1 MPATPTPSPL
11 RLVGTKRCDAPALDA
26 TYTVDALRV
35 VGLFAGIGGIELG
48 LAGAGHEAELLCEI
62 EPAAVSVL
70 EERFAGTKKQHDV
83 RAMKAF
89 PKGTELVA
97 AGFPCQ
103 DLSQAGKTAGIT
115 GSRSGLIGEVFRLLE
130 KKKVEWLLLENVS
143 FMLQLGRGRALDVI
157 MTELERL
164 GYKWAYRVANS
175 RAFGVPQ
182 RRERIYILASLHHD
196 PRNVLFV
203 DDVPEPR
210 DTRSFSEVACGFYW
224 TEGLRGLGWAVDSVP
239 TLKGGSTIGIPSPPA
254 IIFPSGNIAKP
265 DLRDAERMQGFAEDW
280 TLPAETIAKRGA
292 RWKLVGNAVTVN
304 AAAWIGKRLR
314 NPGRYD
320 ATGDVELKQE
330 ESWPVAAWNVGDG
343 RHRAQLSTWP
353 VHIPSEPLATF
364 LRHETQDLS
373 VKATAGFLSRA
384 QVAKLRF
391 PTGFLDAVRAHLAR
405 MRGDESMRAI
415 I

>member
-1 MPATPTPSPL
+1 MPAFPSKQL
-11 RLVGTKRCDAPALDA
+11 HLVGTKCSHAPALDGPYSTEPLQVA
-26 TYTVDALRV
+26 
-35 VGLFAGIGGIELG
+35 GLFAGIGGIELG
-48 LAGAGHEAELLCEI
+48 LGRAEHESRLLCEI
-62 EPAAVSVL
+62 EPTAVAVL
-70 EERFAGTKKQHDV
+70 EQRFPNTKKQNDV
-83 RAMKAF
+83 RDLKAF
-89 PKGTELVA
+89 PRGTELVS

-103 DLSQAGKTAGIT
+103 DLSQAGKTAGIS

-130 KKKVEWLLLENVS
+130 KRRVEWLLLENVS

-164 GYKWAYRVANS
+164 GYKWAYRVVNS

-203 DDVPEPR
+203 DDTPEPR
-210 DTRSFSEVACGFYW
+210 DTRSFREVACGFYW

-254 IIFPSGNIAKP
+254 IIFPSGDIAKP
-265 DLRDAERMQGFAEDW
+265 ELRDAERMQGFEEDW
-280 TLPAETIAKRGA
+280 TLPAETVSKRGA
-292 RWKLVGNAVTVN
+292 RWKLVGNAVTVD
-304 AAAWIGKRLR
+304 AAVWIGKRLR
-314 NPGRYD
+314 NPGVYD
-320 ATGDVELKQE
+320 PTGDAELASNE
-330 ESWPVAAWNVGDG
+330 AWPVAAWNIGNG

-353 VHIPSEPLATF
+353 LNIAAEPLAAF
-364 LRHETQDLS
+364 LRHETQALS

-384 QVAKLRF
+384 EVAKLRF

-405 MRGDESMRAI
+405 MRGESMRAI

>member
-1 MPATPTPSPL
+1 MSASPAPQL
-11 RLVGTKRCDAPALDA
+11 RLVGAKRSDAPALDGA
-26 TYTVDALRV
+26 YTADPLQV
-35 VGLFAGIGGIELG
+35 VGLFAGIGGVELG
-48 LAGAGHEAELLCEI
+48 LAQAKHEAKLLCEI
-62 EPAAVSVL
+62 EPAAVEVL
-70 EERFAGTKKQHDV
+70 EAQFPDTRKARDIC
-83 RAMKAF
+83 AMKGF

-103 DLSQAGKTAGIT
+103 DLSQAGKTAGIG
-115 GSRSGLIGEVFRLLE
+115 GSRSGLIGEVFRLLR
-130 KKKVEWLLLENVS
+130 KNGVEWLLLENVS

-164 GYKWAYRVANS
+164 GYKWAYRVVNS

-182 RRERIYILASLHHD
+182 RRERIYILASRRHD

-203 DDVPEPR
+203 DNVPEPS
-210 DTRSFSEVACGFYW
+210 DTRSFREVACGFYW

-254 IIFPSGNIAKP
+254 IIFPSGRIAKP

-280 TLPAETIAKRGA
+280 TLPAEAVAKRGA

-304 AAAWIGKRLR
+304 TAAWIGKRLR
-314 NPGRYD
+314 NPGVYD
-320 ATGDVELKQE
+320 PTGDVELGTTE
-330 ESWPVAAWNVGDG
+330 PWPIAAWNLGNG

-353 VHIPSEPLATF
+353 LQIPSEPLETF

-384 QVAKLRF
+384 AVAKLRF
-391 PTGFLDAVRAHLAR
+391 PIGFLDAVREHLAH
-405 MRGDESMRAI
+405 MRGESMRAI

>member
-1 MPATPTPSPL
+1 MSRATAPQL
-11 RLVGTKRCDAPALDA
+11 RLVGNKRSEAPSLED
-26 TYTVDALRV
+26 TYSVEPLRV
-35 VGLFAGIGGIELG
+35 AGLFAGIGGIELG
-48 LAGAGHEAELLCEI
+48 LASAGHEATVLCEI
-62 EPAAVSVL
+62 EPAAVAVL
-70 EERFAGTKKQHDV
+70 EERFSDVRLQHDV
-83 RAMKAF
+83 CEMDGF
-89 PKGTELVA
+89 PRGTSLVA

-115 GSRSGLIGEVFRLLE
+115 GSRSSLVGEVFRLLE
-130 KKKVEWLLLENVS
+130 KKKIEWVLLENVS

-203 DDVPEPR
+203 DDAPEPR
-210 DTRSFSEVACGFYW
+210 DTRSFREVACGFYW

-254 IIFPSGNIAKP
+254 IIFPSGRIAKP
-265 DLRDAERMQGFAEDW
+265 DLRDAERMQGFEEEW
-280 TLPAETIAKRGA
+280 TLPAECISRRGA

-304 AAAWIGKRLR
+304 AALWIGKRLR
-314 NPGRYD
+314 NPGVYD
-320 ATGDVELKQE
+320 SAGDVQLRHGNT
-330 ESWPVAAWNVGDG
+330 WPSAAWNVGSG
-343 RHRAQLSTWP
+343 RHAAELSTWP
-353 VHIPSEPLATF
+353 LHIASEPLATF
-364 LRHETQDLS
+364 LRHETEDLS
-373 VKATAGFLSRA
+373 AKAAAGFLSRA
-384 QVAKLRF
+384 EAAKLRF
-391 PTGFLDAVRAHLAR
+391 PAGFLDAVRAHLAH
-405 MRGDESMRAI
+405 MRGESMRAI

>member
-1 MPATPTPSPL
+1 MTNWPRGTS
-11 RLVGTKRCDAPALDA
+11 LVT
-26 TYTVDALRV
+26 
-35 VGLFAGIGGIELG
+35 
-48 LAGAGHEAELLCEI
+48 
-62 EPAAVSVL
+62 
-70 EERFAGTKKQHDV
+70 
-83 RAMKAF
+83 
-89 PKGTELVA
+89 

-115 GSRSGLIGEVFRLLE
+115 GSRSGLIGEVFRLLA
-130 KKKVEWLLLENVS
+130 KKRVEWLLLENVS
-143 FMLQLGRGRALDVI
+143 FMLQLGRGRALDLI

-182 RRERIYILASLHHD
+182 RRERIYILASLHRD

-210 DTRSFSEVACGFYW
+210 DTRSFREVACSFYW

-254 IIFPSGNIAKP
+254 IIFPSGRIAKP
-265 DLRDAERMQGFAEDW
+265 DIRDAERMQGFAEDW
-280 TLPAETIAKRGA
+280 TRPAEAVSRRGA

-314 NPGRYD
+314 NPGVYD
-320 ATGDVELKQE
+320 PTGDVELGRGE
-330 ESWPVAAWNVGDG
+330 AWPIAAWNVGTG

-353 VHIPSEPLATF
+353 LHIESEPLETF
-364 LRHETQDLS
+364 LRHETQELS
-373 VKATAGFLSRA
+373 AKATAGFLSRA
-384 QVAKLRF
+384 EVAKLRF
-391 PTGFLDAVRAHLAR
+391 PAGFLEAVRAHLAH
-405 MRGDESMRAI
+405 MRGESMRAI

>member
-1 MPATPTPSPL
+1 MSTPTAPQF
-11 RLVGTKRCDAPALDA
+11 RLVGTKRSDASSLDA
-26 TYTVDALRV
+26 AYAAEPLQV

-48 LAGAGHEAELLCEI
+48 LGQAKHETKLLCEI
-62 EPAAVSVL
+62 EPAAAAVL
-70 EERFAGTKKQHDV
+70 EEHFGETKQERDV
-83 RAMKAF
+83 CAMKSF
-89 PKGTELVA
+89 PKGTHLVA

-115 GSRSGLIGEVFRLLE
+115 GSRSGLIGEVFRLVE
-130 KKKVEWLLLENVS
+130 KKRVEWLLLENVS

-164 GYKWAYRVANS
+164 GYKWAYRVVNS

-210 DTRSFSEVACGFYW
+210 DMRSFREVACGFYW

-254 IIFPSGNIAKP
+254 IIFPNGQIAKP
-265 DLRDAERMQGFAEDW
+265 ALRDAERMQGFAEDW
-280 TLPAETIAKRGA
+280 TLPAESIAKRGA

-314 NPGRYD
+314 NPGEYD
-320 ATGDVELKQE
+320 PTGDVELGVS
-330 ESWPVAAWNVGDG
+330 ESWPIAAWNLGNG

-353 VHIPSEPLATF
+353 LQIASEPLATF
-364 LRHETQDLS
+364 LRHETQELS

-384 QVAKLRF
+384 EVAKLRF
-391 PTGFLDAVRAHLAR
+391 PAGFLDAVRAHLAH
-405 MRGDESMRAI
+405 MRGESMRAI

>member
-1 MPATPTPSPL
+1 MPAPPAPQL
-11 RLVGTKRCDAPALDA
+11 RLVGTKRSDAPPLDGA
-26 TYTVDALRV
+26 YTAEPLQV

-48 LAGAGHEAELLCEI
+48 LGRAEHETRLLCEI
-62 EPAAVSVL
+62 EPSAVAVL
-70 EERFAGTKKQHDV
+70 EERFRKTKKQHDV
-83 RAMKAF
+83 RELKAF
-89 PKGTELVA
+89 PKGTELVS

-130 KKKVEWLLLENVS
+130 KKRVEWLLLENVS

-164 GYKWAYRVANS
+164 GYKWAYRVVNS

-203 DDVPEPR
+203 DDTPEPR
-210 DTRSFSEVACGFYW
+210 DTRSFREVACGFYW

-265 DLRDAERMQGFAEDW
+265 DLRDAERMQGFEEDW
-280 TLPAETIAKRGA
+280 TLPAEAVSKRGA
-292 RWKLVGNAVTVN
+292 RWKLVGNAVTVD

-314 NPGRYD
+314 NPGVYD
-320 ATGDVELKQE
+320 PTGDVELGISE
-330 ESWPVAAWNVGDG
+330 AWPVAAWNVGNG

-353 VHIPSEPLATF
+353 LHIASEPLETF
-364 LRHETQDLS
+364 LHHETQDLS
-373 VKATAGFLSRA
+373 VKATSGFLSRA
-384 QVAKLRF
+384 EVAKLRF
-391 PTGFLDAVRAHLAR
+391 PAGFLDAVRAHLAR
-405 MRGDESMRAI
+405 MRGESMRAI

>member
-1 MPATPTPSPL
+1 MPIPPASQL
-11 RLVGTKRCDAPALDA
+11 RLVGTKRSDAPALDGA
-26 TYTVDALRV
+26 YAGEPLQVA
-35 VGLFAGIGGIELG
+35 GLFAGIGGIELG
-48 LAGAGHEAELLCEI
+48 LGRSEHETRLLCEI
-62 EPAAVSVL
+62 EPSAVAVL
-70 EERFAGTKKQHDV
+70 DERFPKTKKQHDV
-83 RAMKAF
+83 RALKAF
-89 PKGTELVA
+89 PKGTELVT

-103 DLSQAGKTAGIT
+103 DLSQAGKTAGIA
-115 GSRSGLIGEVFRLLE
+115 GSRSGLIGEVFRLVE
-130 KKKVEWLLLENVS
+130 KKRVEWLLLENVS

-203 DDVPEPR
+203 DDAPEPR
-210 DTRSFSEVACGFYW
+210 DSRSFREVACGFYW

-254 IIFPSGNIAKP
+254 IIFPSGKIAKP
-265 DLRDAERMQGFAEDW
+265 DLRDAERMQGFEEDW
-280 TLPAETIAKRGA
+280 TLPAEAVSKRGA
-292 RWKLVGNAVTVN
+292 RWKLIGNAVTVD

-314 NPGRYD
+314 NPGVYD
-320 ATGDVELKQE
+320 AAGDVELGVSE
-330 ESWPVAAWNVGDG
+330 AWPIAASNVGKG

-353 VHIPSEPLATF
+353 LQIASEPLETF
-364 LRHETQDLS
+364 LHHETQDLS

-384 QVAKLRF
+384 EIAKLRF
-391 PTGFLDAVRAHLAR
+391 PAGFLDAVRAHLAR
-405 MRGDESMRAI
+405 VRGESMRAI

>member
-1 MPATPTPSPL
+1 MSRATAPQL
-11 RLVGTKRCDAPALDA
+11 RLVGTKRSETSLENTSSLEP
-26 TYTVDALRV
+26 LRV
-35 VGLFAGIGGIELG
+35 AGLFAGIGGIELG
-48 LAGAGHEAELLCEI
+48 LASAGHEAKVLCEI
-62 EPAAVSVL
+62 EPAAVAVL
-70 EERFAGTKKQHDV
+70 EERFSDVTLQHDV
-83 RAMKAF
+83 CEMKSF

-103 DLSQAGKTAGIT
+103 DLSQAGQTAGIA
-115 GSRSGLIGEVFRLLE
+115 GSRSGLVGEVFRLLE
-130 KKKVEWLLLENVS
+130 KKKTEWVLMENVS
-143 FMLQLGRGRALDVI
+143 FMLQLGKGRALEVI

-164 GYKWAYRVANS
+164 GYNWAYRVVNS

-182 RRERIYILASLHHD
+182 RRERIYILASQHHD

-210 DTRSFSEVACGFYW
+210 DTRSFREVACGFYW

-254 IIFPSGNIAKP
+254 IIFPSGRIAKP

-280 TLPAETIAKRGA
+280 SLPAESVSKRGA

-314 NPGRYD
+314 NPGLYD
-320 ATGDVELKQE
+320 VTGDVELGHGE
-330 ESWPVAAWNVGDG
+330 PWPTAAWNLGSG

-353 VHIPSEPLATF
+353 LHVESEPLESF

-373 VKATAGFLSRA
+373 EKATAGFLSRA
-384 QVAKLRF
+384 EVAKLRF
-391 PTGFLDAVRAHLAR
+391 PPGFLDAIRAHLAQ
-405 MRGDESMRAI
+405 MRGEPMRAI

>member
-1 MPATPTPSPL
+1 MPARPAPPL
-11 RLVGTKRCDAPALDA
+11 RLVNIKRSEAPTIDDTYSAPALQVA
-26 TYTVDALRV
+26 
-35 VGLFAGIGGIELG
+35 GLFAGIGGIELG
-48 LAGAGHEAELLCEI
+48 LGRSDHETRLLCEI
-62 EPAAVSVL
+62 EPSAVAVL
-70 EERFAGTKKQHDV
+70 DERFSKTKIQLDV
-83 RAMKAF
+83 CGLKTF
-89 PKGTELVA
+89 PNGTELVS

-115 GSRSGLIGEVFRLLE
+115 GSRSGLIGEVFRLVE
-130 KKKVEWLLLENVS
+130 KKRVEWLLLENVS

-164 GYKWAYRVANS
+164 GYKWAYRVVNS

-182 RRERIYILASLHHD
+182 RRERIYILAARHHD

-203 DDVPEPR
+203 DDAPEPR
-210 DTRSFSEVACGFYW
+210 DARSFREVACGFYW

-265 DLRDAERMQGFAEDW
+265 DLRDAERMQGFDEDW
-280 TLPAETIAKRGA
+280 TLPAETVTKRGA
-292 RWKLVGNAVTVN
+292 RWKLVGNAVTVG
-304 AAAWIGKRLR
+304 AAAWLGKRLR
-314 NPGRYD
+314 NPGVYD
-320 ATGDVELKQE
+320 PTGDVELATA
-330 ESWPVAAWNVGDG
+330 ESWPIAAWNVGNG

-353 VHIPSEPLATF
+353 LHIASEPLETF
-364 LRHETQDLS
+364 LHHEPQDLS

-384 QVAKLRF
+384 EVAKLRF
-391 PTGFLDAVRAHLAR
+391 PAGFLDAVRAHLAR
-405 MRGDESMRAI
+405 MRGESMRAI

>member
-1 MPATPTPSPL
+1 MHVPSAPQL
-11 RLVGTKRCDAPALDA
+11 RLVGTKHSDVPALDA
-26 TYTVDALRV
+26 PYALDPLQV

-48 LAGAGHEAELLCEI
+48 LGQANHETKLLCEI
-62 EPAAVSVL
+62 EPTAVNVL
-70 EERFAGTKKQHDV
+70 EAHFRNTKKERDV
-83 RAMKAF
+83 CAMKGL

-115 GSRSGLIGEVFRLLE
+115 GSRSGLIGEVFRLVE

-196 PRNVLFV
+196 PRNILFV
-203 DDVPEPR
+203 DNAPEPR
-210 DTRSFSEVACGFYW
+210 DARSFREVACGFYW

-254 IIFPSGNIAKP
+254 IIFPSGRIAKP
-265 DLRDAERMQGFAEDW
+265 DLRDAERMQGFEEDW
-280 TLPAETIAKRGA
+280 TQPAEAIAKRGA
-292 RWKLVGNAVTVN
+292 RWKLVGNAVTVS

-314 NPGRYD
+314 SPGAYD
-320 ATGDVELKQE
+320 PTGDVELGTS
-330 ESWPVAAWNVGDG
+330 ESWPTAAWNIGSG

-353 VHIPSEPLATF
+353 LQIESEPLESF
-364 LRHETQDLS
+364 LRYQTFDLS
-373 VKATAGFLSRA
+373 VRATAGFLSRA
-384 QVAKLRF
+384 EIAKLRF
-391 PTGFLDAVRAHLAR
+391 PPGFLEAVRSHLAR
-405 MRGDESMRAI
+405 MRGESMRAI

>member
-1 MPATPTPSPL
+1 MPAPPAPQL
-11 RLVGTKRCDAPALDA
+11 RLAGTKRSDAPPIDGGYAAEALQ
-26 TYTVDALRV
+26 V

-48 LAGAGHEAELLCEI
+48 LGRAEHESRLLCEI
-62 EPAAVSVL
+62 EPSAVAVL
-70 EERFAGTKKQHDV
+70 DERFPQTKKQRDV
-83 RAMKAF
+83 CEMKTF
-89 PKGTELVA
+89 PKGTDLVS

-103 DLSQAGKTAGIT
+103 DLSQAGKTAGIG
-115 GSRSGLIGEVFRLLE
+115 GSRSGLIGEVFRLLD
-130 KKKVEWLLLENVS
+130 KKRVEWLLLENVS

-157 MTELERL
+157 MRELERL

-182 RRERIYILASLHHD
+182 RRERIYILASLRHD

-203 DDVPEPR
+203 DDMPEPR
-210 DTRSFSEVACGFYW
+210 DTRSFREVACGFYW

-265 DLRDAERMQGFAEDW
+265 DLRDAERMQGFDEDW
-280 TLPAETIAKRGA
+280 TLPAESVVKRGA
-292 RWKLVGNAVTVN
+292 RWKLVGNAVTVD

-314 NPGRYD
+314 KPGAYD
-320 ATGDVELKQE
+320 PTGDVELGTS
-330 ESWPVAAWNVGDG
+330 ESWPIAAWNVGTG

-353 VHIPSEPLATF
+353 LHLASEPLETF
-364 LRHETQDLS
+364 LHHETQDLS

-384 QVAKLRF
+384 EVAKLRF
-391 PTGFLDAVRAHLAR
+391 PSGFLDAVRAHLAR
-405 MRGDESMRAI
+405 MRGESMRAI

>member
-1 MPATPTPSPL
+1 MTSRLAPQL
-11 RLVGTKRCDAPALDA
+11 RIVGRKLSDAPPLDGGETSA
-26 TYTVDALRV
+26 VLRV

-48 LAGAGHEAELLCEI
+48 LGRAKHETKLLCEI
-62 EPAAVSVL
+62 DPSAVAVL
-70 EERFAGTKKQHDV
+70 EERFSNGDRQSDIRTLEAL
-83 RAMKAF
+83 
-89 PKGTELVA
+89 PKGTDLVS

-115 GSRSGLIGEVFRLLE
+115 GSRSGLVGEVFRLVDKE
-130 KKKVEWLLLENVS
+130 RVEWILLENVS

-164 GYKWAYRVANS
+164 GYRWAYRVVNS
-175 RAFGVPQ
+175 RSFGVPQ

-203 DDVPEPR
+203 DDAPEPR
-210 DTRSFSEVACGFYW
+210 DHRSFREVACGFYW

-265 DLRDAERMQGFAEDW
+265 DLRDAERLQGFDEDW
-280 TLPAETIAKRGA
+280 TLPAETVSKRGA
-292 RWKLVGNAVTVN
+292 RWKLVGNAVTVD

-314 NPGRYD
+314 KPGVYD
-320 ATGDVELKQE
+320 PTGDVELVASE
-330 ESWPVAAWNVGDG
+330 PWPIAAWNVGNG

-353 VHIPSEPLATF
+353 LHVASEPLETF
-364 LRHETQDLS
+364 LHHPTHDLS

-384 QVAKLRF
+384 EVAKLRF
-391 PTGFLDAVRAHLAR
+391 PPGFLDAVRAHLAR
-405 MRGDESMRAI
+405 MRGESMRAI

>member
-1 MPATPTPSPL
+1 MPAAPAPQL
-11 RLVGTKRCDAPALDA
+11 RLVGTKRSDAPPLDGA
-26 TYTVDALRV
+26 YTAEPLQV

-48 LAGAGHEAELLCEI
+48 LARAEHETRLLCEI
-62 EPAAVSVL
+62 EPSAVAVL
-70 EERFAGTKKQHDV
+70 DERFPQTKKQHDV
-83 RAMKAF
+83 RELKAC
-89 PKGTELVA
+89 PKGTELVS

-115 GSRSGLIGEVFRLLE
+115 GSRSGLIGEVFRLVE
-130 KKKVEWLLLENVS
+130 KKRVEWLLLENVS

-182 RRERIYILASLHHD
+182 RRERIYILASRHHD
-196 PRNVLFV
+196 PRNVLLV
-203 DDVPEPR
+203 DNAPEPR
-210 DTRSFSEVACGFYW
+210 DTRSFREVACGFYW

-254 IIFPSGNIAKP
+254 IIFPSGNVAKP
-265 DLRDAERMQGFAEDW
+265 DLRDAERMQGFDEDW
-280 TLPAETIAKRGA
+280 TLPAETVTQRGA
-292 RWKLVGNAVTVN
+292 RWKLVGNAVTVD

-314 NPGRYD
+314 NPGIYD
-320 ATGDVELKQE
+320 PTGDVELPTSE
-330 ESWPVAAWNVGDG
+330 PWPIAAWNVGNG

-353 VHIPSEPLATF
+353 LHVPSEPLETF
-364 LRHETQDLS
+364 LHHETQDLS
-373 VKATAGFLSRA
+373 VKAAAGFLSRA
-384 QVAKLRF
+384 EVAKLRF
-391 PTGFLDAVRAHLAR
+391 PPGFLDAVRAHLAR
-405 MRGDESMRAI
+405 MRGESMRAI

>member
-1 MPATPTPSPL
+1 MSATPPQL
-11 RLVGTKRCDAPALDA
+11 RLVGAKRSNAPALEQC
-26 TYTVDALRV
+26 TVDPLQV

-48 LAGAGHEAELLCEI
+48 LSGAGHETRLLCEI
-62 EPAAVSVL
+62 EPSAVAVL
-70 EERFAGTKKQHDV
+70 DEHFANTKKQLDV
-83 RAMKAF
+83 CALKAF

-130 KKKVEWLLLENVS
+130 RQRVEWLLLENVS
-143 FMLQLGRGRALDVI
+143 FMLQLGRGRALNVI
-157 MTELERL
+157 MSELERL

-196 PRNVLFV
+196 PRRVLFV

-210 DTRSFSEVACGFYW
+210 DSRSFREVPCGFYW
-224 TEGLRGLGWAVDSVP
+224 TEGLRGLGWAVDAVP

-254 IIFPSGNIAKP
+254 IIFPTGRIAKP
-265 DLRDAERMQGFAEDW
+265 DLRDVERMQGFDEDW
-280 TLPAETIAKRGA
+280 TLPAEKVAKRGA

-314 NPGRYD
+314 SPGEYD
-320 ATGDVELKQE
+320 ATGDVELGHSE
-330 ESWPVAAWNVGDG
+330 AWPTAAWNLGAG

-353 VHIPSEPLATF
+353 VYVKSEPLETF
-364 LRHETQDLS
+364 LRHELQDLS
-373 VKATAGFLSRA
+373 AKATAGFLSRA
-384 QVAKLRF
+384 EIAKLRF
-391 PTGFLDAVRAHLAR
+391 PLGFLDAIRAHLAR
-405 MRGDESMRAI
+405 MQGESMRAI

>member
-1 MPATPTPSPL
+1 MPASPSPTL
-11 RLVGTKRCDAPALDA
+11 RLVGIKRSDIPAIDGV
-26 TYTVDALRV
+26 YTADPLQV

-48 LAGAGHEAELLCEI
+48 LGQAKHQTKLLCEI
-62 EPAAVSVL
+62 ERAAVAVL
-70 EERFAGTKKQHDV
+70 EERFSETKKQHDV
-83 RAMKAF
+83 RALRVL
-89 PKGTELVA
+89 PKDTELVS

-115 GSRSGLIGEVFRLLE
+115 GSRSRLIGEVFRLLE
-130 KKKVEWLLLENVS
+130 KKRIEWVLLENVS

-157 MTELERL
+157 MTELEQL
-164 GYKWAYRVANS
+164 GYKWAYRLANS

-203 DDVPEPR
+203 DDIPEPR
-210 DTRSFSEVACGFYW
+210 DTRSFHEVACGFYW

-265 DLRDAERMQGFAEDW
+265 DLRDVERMQGFEEDW
-280 TLPAETIAKRGA
+280 TLPAEAVTKRGA

-314 NPGRYD
+314 NPGVYD
-320 ATGDVELKQE
+320 LTGDVGLGAREP
-330 ESWPVAAWNVGDG
+330 WPIAAWNVGNG
-343 RHRAQLSTWP
+343 RYRAQLSTWP
-353 VHIPSEPLATF
+353 LHIESEPLETF
-364 LRHETQDLS
+364 LHHETQDLS

-384 QVAKLRF
+384 EVAKLRF
-391 PTGFLDAVRAHLAR
+391 PSGFLDAVRAHLAR
-405 MRGDESMRAI
+405 MRGESMRAI

>member
-1 MPATPTPSPL
+1 MSLPIVPQL
-11 RLVGTKRCDAPALDA
+11 RLVGAKRSDAPPLENSHTAEPLKVA
-26 TYTVDALRV
+26 
-35 VGLFAGIGGIELG
+35 GLFAGIGGIELG
-48 LAGAGHEAELLCEI
+48 LAGADHEAQLLCEI
-62 EPAAVSVL
+62 EPAALAVL
-70 EERFAGTKKQHDV
+70 EEHFADTRLQHDI
-83 RAMKAF
+83 REMKAF

-115 GSRSGLIGEVFRLLE
+115 GSRSGLIGEVFRLLA

-164 GYKWAYRVANS
+164 GYKWAYRVVNS

-182 RRERIYILASLHHD
+182 RRERIYILASLHND
-196 PRNVLFV
+196 PRNALFV
-203 DDVPEPR
+203 DEVPEPR
-210 DTRSFSEVACGFYW
+210 DTRSFKEVACGFYW

-254 IIFPSGNIAKP
+254 IIFPSGRIAKP
-265 DLRDAERMQGFAEDW
+265 DIRDAERMQGFDEDW
-280 TLPAETIAKRGA
+280 TLPAESVTKRGA

-314 NPGRYD
+314 NRGVYD
-320 ATGDVELKQE
+320 TTGDVELGHRE
-330 ESWPVAAWNVGDG
+330 PWPTAAWNVGTG

-353 VHIPSEPLATF
+353 LHVASEPLEKF
-364 LRHETQDLS
+364 LRHETQELS
-373 VKATAGFLSRA
+373 ARATSGFLSRA
-384 QVAKLRF
+384 EVAKLRF
-391 PTGFLDAVRAHLAR
+391 PAGFLDAIRAHLAH
-405 MRGDESMRAI
+405 MRGESMRAI

>member
-1 MPATPTPSPL
+1 MLAAPPPPL
-11 RLVGTKRCDAPALDA
+11 RLVGSKLSAAPALDA
-26 TYTVDALRV
+26 EYSVDALQV

-48 LAGAGHEAELLCEI
+48 LAQAEHEAKLLCEI
-62 EPAAVSVL
+62 EPTAVAVL
-70 EERFAGTKKQHDV
+70 EEHFRSTGKERDV
-83 RAMKAF
+83 CAMKSL

-115 GSRSGLIGEVFRLLE
+115 GSKSGLIGEVFRLIE

-157 MTELERL
+157 MSELERL
-164 GYKWAYRVANS
+164 GYQWAYRVVNS
-175 RAFGVPQ
+175 RALGVPQ
-182 RRERIYILASLHHD
+182 RRERIYILASRHHD

-210 DTRSFSEVACGFYW
+210 DVRSFREVACGFFW

-254 IIFPSGNIAKP
+254 IIFPSGRIAKP

-280 TLPAETIAKRGA
+280 TRPAEAVAKRGA

-314 NPGRYD
+314 NPGEYD
-320 ATGDVELKQE
+320 ATGDVELGAVDP
-330 ESWPVAAWNVGDG
+330 WPLAAWNLGQG
-343 RHRAQLSTWP
+343 RHRAQLSPWP
-353 VHIPSEPLATF
+353 VHIPSEPLEAF
-364 LRHETQDLS
+364 LRHESQDLS
-373 VKATAGFLSRA
+373 VRATAGFLSRA
-384 QVAKLRF
+384 EVAKLRF
-391 PTGFLDAVRAHLAR
+391 PAGFLDAVRAHLAR
-405 MRGDESMRAI
+405 MRGEQMRAI